1 MDYNLAHA
9 LFGRFGVLIPL
20 LGFFFELAGIVS
32 KKKLVSNIAGGLVI
46 FGSFLVL
53 MAGATGLIELK
64 NMLTFHENLNMFHLH
79 YILGGILT
87 ISFFMVLIVR
97 GILFKKESEPLSV
110 FYFVSYVIL
119 VMLNLFDNEY
129 IAHLLYNHP

>member
-20 LGFFFELAGIVS
+20 LGFFFELAGIITR
-32 KKKLVSNIAGGLVI
+32 KKLVSNIAGGIVI

-64 NMLTFHENLNMFHLH
+64 NMLLFHENMNIFHLH
-79 YILGGILT
+79 YIVGGILT
-87 ISFFMVLIVR
+87 VSFLIVSIIR
-97 GILFKKESEPLSV
+97 SILFKKESEPLSV
-110 FYFVSYVIL
+110 FY
-119 VMLNLFDNEY
+119 
-129 IAHLLYNHP
+129 